1 MERVLRKRDYYV
13 SMEKANVISL
23 VFALPPVILFSA
35 LFSLIWGYEGF
46 GGDGASFLG
55 SIVLFLLAVVAGV
68 VIHELLHGVA
78 WALASGKPFDS
89 VEYGFK
95 WKTLTPFA
103 HCKAPICAKAYRIGA
118 LMPGLVLGILPATA
132 GLLLGSGGL
141 LVFGI
146 VFTAAAGGDFLI
158 LWMIRNVP
166 SNSLVEDHPTR
177 AGCYVF
183 EGVPVQTGVQQTQ
196 PTSYDS

>member
-1 MERVLRKRDYYV
+1 
-13 SMEKANVISL
+13 
-23 VFALPPVILFSA
+23 
-35 LFSLIWGYEGF
+35 
-46 GGDGASFLG
+46 
-55 SIVLFLLAVVAGV
+55 
-68 VIHELLHGVA
+68 
-78 WALASGKPFDS
+78 
-89 VEYGFK
+89 
-95 WKTLTPFA
+95 
-103 HCKAPICAKAYRIGA
+103 
-118 LMPGLVLGILPATA
+118 MPGLVLGILPATA